1 MGSKAS
7 KLDPRSG
14 FGSSNKLQP
23 SVAQQDKEQMKEP
36 DNYYTHRS
44 KSMRRKAGK
53 MPGGSGPNGG
63 PGQSGVTGGGLA

>member
-7 KLDPRSG
+7 KLDPRSNSG
-14 FGSSNKLQP
+14 YSNKLQP
-23 SVAQQDKEQMKEP
+23 TVSQQDKAQMKEP

-53 MPGGSGPNGG
+53 TPGGSGAAGE